1 MKEIEGLVAEKRNGL
16 WILGRGISE
25 NFSGSHAA
33 AYGFTPKYTASGVP
47 RSQDRV
53 TVPAGVEI
61 EGASPA
67 LSVPGVRSAR
77 KSMPAYGTLRHSRSM
92 NTLSSQRPRR
102 PCGWRPGGS

>member
-1 MKEIEGLVAEKRNGL
+1 MAGG
-16 WILGRGISE
+16 ILPKLSWGRSSLYSVI
-25 NFSGSHAA
+25 
-33 AYGFTPKYTASGVP
+33 
-47 RSQDRV
+47 QWRV
-53 TVPAGVEI
+53 TAPAGVEI

-102 PCGWRPGGS
+102 PMRMVIGWVLSTSVKAAE